1 MGVKSIS
8 GRGNGRDNV
17 RIPESMSIFKAHKEG
32 RGWMTKGSVSPIEL
46 YSEGKG
52 SPLND
57 FRQGSSKVIIAF
69 RSLLLSW
76 RE

>member
-8 GRGNGRDNV
+8 GRGNGMDNV
-17 RIPESMSIFKAHKEG
+17 RMPEIMSIFKAHKER
-32 RGWMTKGSVSPIEL
+32 RGWMTKGSVSLVEL
-46 YSEGKG
+46 YSEGKR
-52 SPLND
+52 SSLND